1 MCLDMTKH
9 VAIVVDWFGP
19 YDREGAVA
27 AARRDFGSGMYMC
40 IGKHKYQKS
49 SSRLQYIGISDNLCN
64 RISDPD
70 HHVLAKMTQE
80 LKIWLGEIATYG
92 VPGKKNKATDPQLDL
107 AEWLHIYFLR
117 LPLTEKKMEHP
128 PYTPAT
134 VLNRWWFTDYETP
147 RKQRPSP
154 CWPDLIDFL
163 GVDHGARV
171 IWFGRKTVRWSP
183 SDF

>member
-1 MCLDMTKH
+1 MTKH

-19 YDREGAVA
+19 YDYGDAFSA
-27 AARRDFGSGMYMC
+27 ACEDFQGGLYMG
-40 IGKHKYQKS
+40 IGKIKHQKS
-49 SSRLQYIGISDNLCN
+49 QAQLQYIGISSNSL
-64 RISDPD
+64 SDRLKY
-70 HHVLAKMTQE
+70 HSSLSKLNQE
-80 LKIWLGEIATYG
+80 LSLWLGEVASFG
-92 VPGKKNKATDPQLDL
+92 VPGKKNKVTEPQLDL

-117 LPLTEKKMEHP
+117 LPLNQKKLQHP

-183 SDF
+183 CDF